1 MPTARAAALERDGT
15 TILSYGTGGGYG
27 PLREVLAA
35 QHGVAANRVFVTTG
49 GLQGFVF
56 YAAAQLAQR
65 PGRVLVEGPTYDR
78 PLKILARDGAEV
90 VPIAMDDEGLDLDAL
105 EAELKRGGEISFL
118 YTIPTFQ
125 NPSGRTLGTDRRRRL
140 VELAAQYDLPILE
153 DDPYGRVRYDGE
165 PVPSIHELEGGE
177 RVTFTSS
184 FSKTVAPGLRI
195 GYFVV
200 PEGLVAAYDDR
211 AVSTYISPSLLPQ
224 ATVFELIDRGAFGPN
239 LDRVRGLLKVRKD
252 AMLSALAA
260 EMPAGTS
267 WSSPRG
273 RLLPLARL
281 RGRRRRG
288 CAADASDRS
297 GGHLRAGLG
306 LLPERFCRPLVGAAC
321 VQLRDA
327 RAHRRGRRAARLV
340 AVGAMRDGAPRLRR
354 RGASLTGGVAGVA
367 GDASRRYRAAAHR
380 PYGISRRRLRR
391 SRTSSKSQPARK
403 PSPIA
408 RSRTTKSDA
417 SVLKKTKLTAT
428 ALRLAST
435 RIRTYAAM
443 TARMIRRGVHGL
455 RRFAP
460 SSVGLVD
467 MPVR

>member
-1 MPTARAAALERDGT
+1 MGAAGYAAGMAAISFARGAPAPECLDPELIADCARAALERDGT

-35 QHGVAANRVFVTTG
+35 QHGVAANRVFVTAG

-56 YAAAQLAQR
+56 YAAAQLMER

-90 VPIAMDDEGLDLDAL
+90 VPVPMDDEGLDLDAL
-105 EAELKRGGEISFL
+105 EAELERGGEISFL

-153 DDPYGRVRYDGE
+153 DDPYGRVRYDGD
-165 PVPSIHELEGGE
+165 PVSSIHELEGGE

-200 PEGLVAAYDDR
+200 PEGLVAAYDDL

-252 AMLSALAA
+252 AMLSALEA

-267 WSSPRG
+267 WSSPEGGYFLWLDFAEGVDSAALLERATEAGVTFVRG
-273 RLLPLARL
+273 SDFFPGASDGRSSARL
-281 RGRRRRG
+281 
-288 CAADASDRS
+288 AFSYET
-297 GGHLRAGLG
+297 
-306 LLPERFCRPLVGAAC
+306 PERIAE
-321 VQLRDA
+321 
-327 RAHRRGRRAARLV
+327 
-340 AVGAMRDGAPRLRR
+340 
-354 RGASLTGGVAGVA
+354 GVA
-367 GDASRRYRAAAHR
+367 
-380 PYGISRRRLRR
+380 LL
-391 SRTSSKSQPARK
+391 SS
-403 PSPIA
+403 
-408 RSRTTKSDA
+408 
-417 SVLKKTKLTAT
+417 LL
-428 ALRLAST
+428 
-435 RIRTYAAM
+435 
-443 TARMIRRGVHGL
+443 
-455 RRFAP
+455 
-460 SSVGLVD
+460 
-467 MPVR
+467 